1 MHLCWGVH
9 MLSVLSTS
17 LEFIPEYSP
26 NLKQSLFAN
35 EGWDSEEG
43 KDVFPLGHTRK
54 ATVAA

>member
-1 MHLCWGVH
+1 